1 LIRKSLSIAFLSTV
15 SIAGHAYNLDGN
27 RWLNATATFQID
39 IPGISPSGIPW
50 NIGFREA
57 ANEWTEKTP
66 FEFKVNTGALNPCEG
81 FTENKDIEGFPDGNG
96 DENNSAG
103 FSDSVCG
110 NAFGDSVLAITL
122 TLSQGGLLGFSYIDQ
137 SDIIFNSAF
146 QWDIYRGTRRPE
158 IDFRRV
164 ALHELGHTLGL
175 DHERE
180 AVAMMAP
187 SIGDID
193 SLQADDIE
201 GANALYGGPGNCE
214 ITDISL
220 NTIIDDSLFEG
231 DCSVLEL
238 YGGGIDTSY
247 VDTYRLTLAKET
259 TVNIQMESASLDSV
273 LLITDNKLNGI
284 DFDDDSA
291 GDCDARLR
299 STLQAG
305 EYLILANTY
314 VEPFKC
320 KSNIGGYKISI
331 TDNALPVLHKARA
344 LSGSATNAI
353 FHGGA
358 SADGGQTFMK
368 SFTNSDIIDV
378 DASIQPDPNHLG
390 KPATFYVVAIL
401 STGQQFARL
410 ENGKFQQINN
420 FKALPAY
427 GHTNGLETKIDIPL
441 LKNIQGEALG
451 LGKMAASFFVG
462 YSLESNPT
470 ELYFNGAPIS
480 IAIQ

>member
-1 LIRKSLSIAFLSTV
+1 
-15 SIAGHAYNLDGN
+15 
-27 RWLNATATFQID
+27 
-39 IPGISPSGIPW
+39 
-50 NIGFREA
+50 
-57 ANEWTEKTP
+57 
-66 FEFKVNTGALNPCEG
+66 
-81 FTENKDIEGFPDGNG
+81 
-96 DENNSAG
+96 
-103 FSDSVCG
+103 
-110 NAFGDSVLAITL
+110 
-122 TLSQGGLLGFSYIDQ
+122 
-137 SDIIFNSAF
+137 
-146 QWDIYRGTRRPE
+146 
-158 IDFRRV
+158 
-164 ALHELGHTLGL
+164 
-175 DHERE
+175 
-180 AVAMMAP
+180 
-187 SIGDID
+187 
-193 SLQADDIE
+193 
-201 GANALYGGPGNCE
+201 
-214 ITDISL
+214 
-220 NTIIDDSLFEG
+220 
-231 DCSVLEL
+231 
-238 YGGGIDTSY
+238 
-247 VDTYRLTLAKET
+247 
-259 TVNIQMESASLDSV
+259 
-273 LLITDNKLNGI
+273 
-284 DFDDDSA
+284 
-291 GDCDARLR
+291 LR